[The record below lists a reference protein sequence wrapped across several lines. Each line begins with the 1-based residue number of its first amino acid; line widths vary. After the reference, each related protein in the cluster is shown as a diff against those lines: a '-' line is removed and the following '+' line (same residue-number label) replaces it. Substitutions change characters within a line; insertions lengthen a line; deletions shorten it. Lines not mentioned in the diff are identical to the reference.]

1 MSANAPA
8 QGSRLVQELSTPIF
22 QSRGWLK
29 FLGVLFILGG
39 IPSIFVLVGIIQI
52 WMGIVLFQAGSSIEA
67 ANAAGDK
74 TAFLKSMGNLKTFI
88 VVQGVLALIGLI
100 LTAASLCVLFVLPL
114 LGLSFLPSLNN
125 IMPLINN
132 GFNP

>member
-1 MSANAPA
+1 MSTNAPA

-39 IPSIFVLVGIIQI
+39 IPSIVFLVGIIQI

-67 ANAAGDK
+67 ANNAGDK
-74 TAFLKSMGNLKTFI
+74 TSFLKSMGNLKTFI
-88 VVQGVLALIGLI
+88 VVQGVLALLGLI
-100 LTAASLCVLFVLPL
+100 LTVASLCIIFVLPL
-114 LGLSFLPSLNN
+114 LGLSFLPSVNN
-125 IMPLINN
+125 LLPLINN
-132 GFNP
+132 SFTP